1 MKLLYYF
8 IILSLLFM
16 GCESKKRKNYSL
28 KTAIPE
34 PINEIKNDSI
44 VPTKISYQN
53 HAILEIKNTSPSL
66 VFNNL
71 NEIDTSFYEKFLAA
85 LISKTPLKKPEKLP
99 SEYSETIAPIKIEFE
114 NEKLLIASYWSGYY
128 MEPQAGQHFVIFSKE
143 NNKFLQVIE
152 VGHAIPDQGIF
163 SLLINEGKFLPKL
176 TYVEIDSN
184 TIQLTLTSYSFNC
197 KWNDGVVIDSNNTG
211 RSVLKAYEIIK
222 VDSIKTDFTIED
234 FIELRMK

>member
-1 MKLLYYF
+1 
-8 IILSLLFM
+8 M

-71 NEIDTSFYEKFLAA
+71 NEIDTSFYEKFLEA

-128 MEPQAGQHFVIFSKE
+128 MEPQAGR
-143 NNKFLQVIE
+143 
-152 VGHAIPDQGIF
+152 
-163 SLLINEGKFLPKL
+163 
-176 TYVEIDSN
+176 
-184 TIQLTLTSYSFNC
+184 TL
-197 KWNDGVVIDSNNTG
+197 
-211 RSVLKAYEIIK
+211 
-222 VDSIKTDFTIED
+222 
-234 FIELRMK
+234 